1 MTKEEEDL
9 KNYLDEKFQ
18 KVEETDEDF
27 ENPLEAGN
35 QFRNIKKLHDQAH
48 PGLDVIFARAKRNRN
63 LI

>member
-1 MTKEEEDL
+1 MSDELSD
-9 KNYLDEKFQ
+9 YLDEKFPK

-35 QFRNIKKLHDQAH
+35 QFKAVQKLHAQAH